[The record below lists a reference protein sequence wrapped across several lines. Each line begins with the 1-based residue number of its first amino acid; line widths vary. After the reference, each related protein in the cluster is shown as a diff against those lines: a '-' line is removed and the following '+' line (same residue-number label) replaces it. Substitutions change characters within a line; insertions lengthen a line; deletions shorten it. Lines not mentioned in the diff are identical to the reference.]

1 MPGPGQDLYSIVWSI
16 LTEPVFTGIF
26 SAIFEVGRDVRPS
39 NLEDESVA
47 SFLNRRLGGP
57 QIGDNIVSAVLHGI
71 YAGDIHQLSAKSI
84 VRKLWD
90 YEGQHGSM
98 MEGARAAWEQTL
110 KIAKKDP
117 TSSAGGTGSLQDR
130 MREASVYTFKE
141 GIGQLSSALE
151 ASLRTNPN
159 VEFKTGEE
167 VTSID
172 YDAENDG
179 ISVRIAPT
187 LH

>member
-1 MPGPGQDLYSIVWSI
+1 M
-16 LTEPVFTGIF
+16 LTEPVFTGLF
-26 SAIFEVGRDVRPS
+26 RSLGEVTRDRRPS

-57 QIGDNIVSAVLHGI
+57 EIGDNIVSAVFHGI

-84 VRKLWD
+84 LRRFWD
-90 YEGQHGSM
+90 YEGQHGSI
-98 MEGARAAWEQTL
+98 MEGTRAAWEQTS
-110 KIAKKDP
+110 KNVRSRSS
-117 TSSAGGTGSLQDR
+117 SSAAPKNTSSLQDR
-130 MREASVYTFKE
+130 MRGASVFTFKE
-141 GIGQLSSALE
+141 GIGQFSSALE

-159 VEFKTGEE
+159 VEFKTGET

-172 YDAENDG
+172 YDAESDG
-179 ISVRIAPT
+179 ISVRISPT